1 MTTPISAAVRN
12 ENPTGNSDS
21 DEQMSLESV
30 KASGAVDGLMLT
42 MTVSQSYRNRSARVL
57 ETVYTFPLAF
67 GAVLLGVSAVIAG
80 RRMQGTVK
88 RQRDAQQEYESAIA
102 SGDAPILVEKSA
114 DNLYTAN
121 LGNLKP
127 GEEAVIELRYAQLL
141 HKAQDRVQ
149 IRLPTTIAPRYGSAA
164 AAGIRSH
171 ETVETSLAVSYPFE
185 LQVDVNGALSQG
197 EVSSP
202 SHRIAVMRTAQGVSA
217 RLAQRSWLDRDF
229 ILDLTQP
236 ASSPL
241 PCEALLAPSG
251 SGCVALASIY
261 APFAH
266 AHRAAIDLKILVDC
280 SGSMA
285 GDSITQSRAAL
296 HQVLSELNPTD
307 QFTLSR
313 FGSGT
318 EHEFKRLTPADE
330 AGLERAAQVLKRT
343 EADMGGT
350 ELKMALTE
358 VCSIRGARDRSDILL
373 ITDGDIWDIWYSV
386 RNARNSNH
394 RIFAIGVGSAPAES
408 LLRQLALDTGGACE
422 LVSPTEDMKPAV
434 MRMLHRIRSRRTQ
447 SLSIDWGR
455 KPNWVTQL
463 PQSLFAGDTIHVFA
477 GFNEPAHEL
486 KATLTCQF
494 ESNAAPV
501 AGTPPSPRKTTET
514 DEANPTLQITSSAL
528 PAEAPASS
536 AIPSDLPRL
545 AAWQRIADAA
555 ERIQGRDSAR
565 EWATNLAREHQL
577 VTQDTSLFMVHEREA
592 SQKTN
597 GIPELQQITHM
608 HAAGWGG
615 MGSVNEWED
624 FDDEGNPVVIRS
636 HRSAQLVV
644 DDACEFA
651 PEGDSIESLDH
662 VFNARASGNEPEPE
676 ISIEDLLD
684 HMEDALYEPEDLDN
698 PERVLRPFEMP
709 DRITGLLDA
718 LVALGLT
725 RRQAWALFL
734 HEVIRRFAYEG
745 LPGAESM
752 QTIEGVVATIADPEA
767 PPIKALMD
775 ALFEHATLSSW

>member
-1 MTTPISAAVRN
+1 
-12 ENPTGNSDS
+12 
-21 DEQMSLESV
+21 
-30 KASGAVDGLMLT
+30 
-42 MTVSQSYRNRSARVL
+42 
-57 ETVYTFPLAF
+57 
-67 GAVLLGVSAVIAG
+67 
-80 RRMQGTVK
+80 
-88 RQRDAQQEYESAIA
+88 
-102 SGDAPILVEKSA
+102 
-114 DNLYTAN
+114 
-121 LGNLKP
+121 
-127 GEEAVIELRYAQLL
+127 
-141 HKAQDRVQ
+141 
-149 IRLPTTIAPRYGSAA
+149 
-164 AAGIRSH
+164 
-171 ETVETSLAVSYPFE
+171 
-185 LQVDVNGALSQG
+185 
-197 EVSSP
+197 
-202 SHRIAVMRTAQGVSA
+202 
-217 RLAQRSWLDRDF
+217 
-229 ILDLTQP
+229 
-236 ASSPL
+236 
-241 PCEALLAPSG
+241 
-251 SGCVALASIY
+251 
-261 APFAH
+261 
-266 AHRAAIDLKILVDC
+266 
-280 SGSMA
+280 
-285 GDSITQSRAAL
+285 
-296 HQVLSELNPTD
+296 
-307 QFTLSR
+307 
-313 FGSGT
+313 
-318 EHEFKRLTPADE
+318 
-330 AGLERAAQVLKRT
+330 
-343 EADMGGT
+343 
-350 ELKMALTE
+350 
-358 VCSIRGARDRSDILL
+358 
-373 ITDGDIWDIWYSV
+373 
-386 RNARNSNH
+386 
-394 RIFAIGVGSAPAES
+394 
-408 LLRQLALDTGGACE
+408 
-422 LVSPTEDMKPAV
+422 MKPAV

-477 GFNEPAHEL
+477 GFNEPALEL
-486 KATLTCQF
+486 KATLICQF
-494 ESNAAPV
+494 ESNTAPV
-501 AGTPPSPRKTTET
+501 AGTPPSPRKTTEAE
-514 DEANPTLQITSSAL
+514 EANPTLQITSSAL